1 MLLADL
7 CADYLAGNPAIRSPH
22 TERLLH
28 TSVSHFGRFLARPPF
43 VNDLSDKRLTAYIRH
58 RQQLGMAAAT
68 VEREAAKLL
77 TLARY
82 GAARGLVDL
91 PLLRI
96 EKAPPAVPIAFLR
109 GEVRQLFRAASRYH
123 ATIGGVP
130 GNLVLVALLSVIWDT
145 AERIGALC
153 EVHRSEIDLRGRWIT
168 ITSRKNSGRTLVR
181 RLSRSTVRELRKL
194 LAASTHDKPFGFV
207 HRGSLYHH
215 LASVLRDAGLPDDRR
230 HKFHCLRRSHA
241 SYLHAAGG
249 DARESL
255 DHADSRTTRDHYFDP
270 RIVGM
275 TNAIGKLFSPFGWW
289 HRMLAAMGW

>member
-1 MLLADL
+1 MLLAEL
-7 CADYLAGNPAIRSPH
+7 CADYLAGNPSIRSPH
-22 TERLLH
+22 TERLLR
-28 TSVSHFGRFLARPPF
+28 TSVAHFGRFLERCPF
-43 VNDLSDKRLTAYIRH
+43 ANDLTDKRLTAYIRH
-58 RQQLGMAAAT
+58 RQRLGMAAAT

-82 GAARGLVDL
+82 GAARGLLEL

-109 GEVRQLFRAASRYH
+109 GEVRQLFRAASGYR

-194 LAASTHDKPFGFV
+194 LAASTNDKPFGFV

-215 LASVLRDAGLPDDRR
+215 LAKVLESAGLPADRR

-255 DHADSRTTRDHYFDP
+255 DHADEKTTRDHYFDP
-270 RIVGM
+270 RITGM
-275 TNAIGKLFSPFGWW
+275 KNAISRLFHPFGWW
-289 HRMLAAMGW
+289 DRLLSALGR